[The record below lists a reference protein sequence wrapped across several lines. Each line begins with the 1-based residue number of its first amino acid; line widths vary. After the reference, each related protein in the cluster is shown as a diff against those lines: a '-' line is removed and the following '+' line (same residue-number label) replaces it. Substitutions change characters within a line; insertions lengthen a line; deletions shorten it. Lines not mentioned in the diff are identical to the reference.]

1 MTIMTPL
8 RVLLVGAALALA
20 PCAPAAAL
28 DYPTK
33 TVTIVVPLAAGTGMD
48 SVVRI
53 YAEELQKALGK
64 PVVVENQP
72 GAAMMLGTTN
82 VARAAPDGHTL
93 VIATTSALCINPVV
107 YKKINYDPNADLVPI
122 AHYVKSP
129 FILVVNP
136 KLPINTVPEL
146 IAAAKASAT
155 PMTYSSPGA
164 GTAQHLSM
172 EYMKQQFG
180 IEMTHVAYRST
191 PQSITD
197 IVGGHVHAAF
207 AEAGASLSL
216 IQDGQLRALAVSS
229 AERLAFLPNIAPFAE
244 AANRPGFEAVS
255 WHMLLAPAATPKEVV
270 DRLHQE
276 MKKITSAAEF
286 KKKVSDIGLSPVDT
300 PPVDGIKAYIKS
312 EQEKWG
318 SLVRKLGL
326 EGSQ

>member
-1 MTIMTPL
+1 MLAACLWATSAAGQTPAYPT
-8 RVLLVGAALALA
+8 RAITLVVTAAAGGVSDVVARALAEQLSQSWGQQVIIENRGGSAHVAGAA
-20 PCAPAAAL
+20 
-28 DYPTK
+28 
-33 TVTIVVPLAAGTGMD
+33 
-48 SVVRI
+48 S
-53 YAEELQKALGK
+53 
-64 PVVVENQP
+64 
-72 GAAMMLGTTN
+72 